1 MIDLRYVILF
11 VSDLDRSI
19 RFYRDVLGMSLRS
32 ESRDQVE
39 LEAGSLGLT
48 LHQARS
54 DASHHHSPTVTG
66 SVRLGLHV
74 EDLSAIVERLTAA
87 GTLCLSPMEE
97 RDGVIMALYEDPD
110 GYHLSLAADAGA

>member
-1 MIDLRYVILF
+1 MVELRYVILF

-32 ESRDQVE
+32 DTGDQVE
-39 LEAGSLGLT
+39 LEVGSLGLT
-48 LHQARS
+48 LHQAHS

-66 SVRLGLHV
+66 SIRLGLHLKNLTPV
-74 EDLSAIVERLTAA
+74 IDRLNAA
-87 GTLCLSPMEE
+87 GALCLAPPEE

-110 GYHLSLAADAGA
+110 GYHLSLAAERA